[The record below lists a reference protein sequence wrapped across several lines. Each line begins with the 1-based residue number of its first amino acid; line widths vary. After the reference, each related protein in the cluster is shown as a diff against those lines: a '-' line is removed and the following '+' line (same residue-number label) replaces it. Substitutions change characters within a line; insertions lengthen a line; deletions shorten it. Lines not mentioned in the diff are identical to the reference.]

1 MPSTYGWKPHSRT
14 EPPLPDDEPLLRIL
28 PLLRADLGEVL
39 DLWSGYVTEGF
50 DGNFAAD
57 ATDGLAHQVSLD
69 RWGPGIAMPMLP
81 GAARP
86 HMPTEPSYEVA
97 RQLAAMIGNPL
108 YRCLVASVAGS
119 IVGFVA
125 YSIRPLP
132 SADERSGSVDELFV
146 DPIARRAGIGRALVD
161 AAVADLRSEN
171 VGVFHALVPKGKLY
185 YPARRLFARL
195 GWERD
200 LVAFGRYD

>member
-1 MPSTYGWKPHSRT
+1 MP
-14 EPPLPDDEPLLRIL
+14 DEDPLLRIQ
-28 PLLRADLGEVL
+28 PLVRADLAQVL
-39 DLWSGYVTEGF
+39 DLWSSYVTEGF
-50 DGNFAAD
+50 DGNFAAAD
-57 ATDGLAHQVSLD
+57 ADADAADGLAHQVSLD

-86 HMPTEPSYEVA
+86 HMPKEPSYEVA
-97 RQLAAMIGNPL
+97 RQLTAMIGNPL
-108 YRCLVASVAGS
+108 HRCLIARVAGS

-125 YSIRPLP
+125 YSIRPLA

-146 DPIARRAGIGRALVD
+146 DPIARRAGIGRALVH
-161 AAVADLRSEN
+161 AAIGDLRSQN
-171 VGVFHALVPKGKLY
+171 VGVFHALVPKGKRY

-200 LVAFGRYD
+200 LVAFGQYD